1 MRIRR
6 SRRLVIGSAAAAV
19 LASIYGPSAYAQTFD
34 TTATVSGNPTQI
46 EQGGNF
52 TGTQRRVS
60 AEGLAGGTT
69 FAGYAVLDFSAT
81 SFSGGNLVSGINKF
95 IVNLWDNGLNVT
107 PVGSPRP
114 DTFAFAGPID
124 FYLSTITGST
134 TSWRPDTNS
143 TSYTINGSTTA
154 GIDLIGNGGNSN
166 TGSAPTL
173 GQLYSL
179 GTLNYVP
186 QPASSTTVGSFSLDF
201 TSTLGNSVGTNGT
214 EASFIASQINNGG
227 KVRLI
232 IAPQYGGSG
241 TALTGTAADFAG
253 SQPQTGQF
261 APQVE
266 LGGSITAAPTNNA
279 VLNAVV
285 GGTASKTLTLPN
297 IPRLWRF
304 GNATSAVTLTVGGD
318 GTNGVRYVPGG
329 DTTRYSLTGATP
341 APSGTSAAVFS
352 ILAGGGTVGPGT
364 TNYTVNATLH
374 NLDNPN
380 DTTDVAIQQTA
391 LVLVDTRTV
400 GMQPAG
406 NTFVN
411 NGGFLTVNLN
421 GAFHGVLSGAT
432 VSTSI
437 NIGTS
442 NPANINPGSNTLTLV
457 RLAGTQTA
465 TLASTAAKGTA
476 TVSAGIHDVVY
487 GSGTDQDLSAVQS
500 GTELSTRTITLRAGT
515 VGGSYVDVNT
525 NLGFGSITLSN
536 ADDPL
541 AVNPASRGNFNS
553 DGIDYAAN
561 VYQPA
566 LVTPSSSNVTPLI
579 SRLTLTN
586 AAPFS
591 NKVSGQEIGLRAAA
605 VVTSVSAPTA
615 QAGFTVSNDIG
626 AGSTLTAG
634 TPASGTNP
642 AVLFAGVATG
652 TATFDPTFKLNG
664 VYNGSIAYGLQHAD
678 QNIAGTALNDLGSK
692 TINFSATVSG
702 NSGSG
707 YANILPGGSFA
718 GYYINR
724 GSGANTTVTYLG
736 GSSSANTNIMV
747 NFSTSG
753 SLRSSGDAAALT
765 GTSADK
771 YVVQFS
777 FGSAAAGLNPRA
789 LALSYFNGTHY
800 VNATLGNSDGGA
812 SSLAVVGP
820 YDGSLALGH
829 YGVDPV
835 NNTVWAVVDHPGTFM
850 AYKRAAGDTRFRG
863 LVDFTD
869 LNQIVSRGHYLDG
882 TTTNTW
888 SDGDFTG
895 DGKVDFNDINAIV
908 SDGFFNTGPY
918 DNTAPS
924 PSASPGAVTLTG
936 HHGAS
941 PSSTTVGVA
950 GDGNPDFRYDASTG
964 DVTFIRDGFDAT
976 KKIRTLTLLSAGSKF
991 ITGVGLASQ
1000 NLSGF
1005 DIDQTNQQSI
1015 ARFGGNGITTATL
1028 DLGDIL
1034 PIGLTTPQLTSD
1046 LTVYFN
1052 YDGSNAA
1059 DPNGVPADIVVP
1071 EPTVM
1076 SLLGLGAAGLLAR
1089 RRRRQR

>member
-6 SRRLVIGSAAAAV
+6 SRRLVVGSAAAAA
-19 LASIYGPSAYAQTFD
+19 LASVYGPSAYAQTFD
-34 TTATVSGNPTQI
+34 STATVGTAVQI
-46 EQGGNF
+46 EQGGPF
-52 TGTQRRVS
+52 TGTQRRIS

-95 IVNLWDNGLNVT
+95 IINLWDNGLNVT

-124 FYLSTITGST
+124 FYLSTVTGST
-134 TSWRPDTNS
+134 ANWRPDTNS

-154 GIDLIGNGGNSN
+154 GIDLIGNGGNTN
-166 TGSAPTL
+166 TGTAPVL
-173 GQLYSL
+173 NQLFSL

-201 TSTLGNSVGTNGT
+201 TSTLGQTLGTNGT
-214 EASFIASQINNGG
+214 EAAFISQQINSGG

-241 TALTGTAADFAG
+241 TALTSTAADFVG
-253 SQPQTGQF
+253 TTPPQGVIAS

-266 LGGSITAAPTNNA
+266 LGGTITAAPTNNT
-279 VLNAVV
+279 VLNVLS
-285 GGTASKTLTLPN
+285 GGTASKTLTLPT

-304 GNATSAVTLTVGGD
+304 GNATSAVTLSVTGD
-318 GTNGVRYVPGG
+318 TNSARYIALG
-329 DTTRYSLTGATP
+329 DTTRFNFAGPTP
-341 APSGTSAAVFS
+341 APSGTSTGTFS
-352 ILAGGGTVGPGT
+352 ILGGGGTVGPGT
-364 TNYTVNATLH
+364 QNYTVTGTLH
-374 NLDNPN
+374 NLDNPS
-380 DTTDVAIQQTA
+380 DTTDVTIQQTA
-391 LVLVDTRTV
+391 GVLVDTRTV
-400 GMQPAG
+400 GMQQAG

-411 NGGFLTVNLN
+411 SGGFVVVNLD

-432 VSTSI
+432 VSASI

-465 TLASTAAKGTA
+465 TLSSTAAKGTA
-476 TVSAGIHDVVY
+476 TVSSGIRDVVY

-515 VGGSYVDVNT
+515 TGGNYVDVNN
-525 NLGFGSITLSN
+525 NLGFGSITLQN

-541 AVNPASRGNFNS
+541 AVNPVNRGSFNS

-566 LVTPSSSNVTPLI
+566 LVTPSSSNVTPLVA
-579 SRLTLTN
+579 RLTLTN
-586 AAPFS
+586 AIPTS
-591 NKVSGQEIGLRAAA
+591 NKLSGQEIGLRAAA
-605 VVTSVSAPTA
+605 AVTSVSAPTA
-615 QAGFTVSNDIG
+615 QAGFSVSSDIG
-626 AGSTLTAG
+626 VGTTIVAG

-664 VYNGSIAYGLQHAD
+664 VYNGGIAYGLQHAD
-678 QNIAGTALNDLGSK
+678 QNIAGTAPNDLGSK

-736 GSSSANTNIMV
+736 GSSTTNTNIMV
-747 NFSTSG
+747 NFATSG
-753 SLRSSGDAAALT
+753 SLRSAGDAAALT
-765 GTSADK
+765 GTGANK

-777 FGSAAAGLNPRA
+777 YGSAAAGLNPKA

-800 VNATLGNSDGGA
+800 VNAVLGNSDGGA

-835 NNTVWAVVDHPGTFM
+835 GNTVWAVVDHPGNFM

-882 TTTNTW
+882 TSTNTW
-888 SDGDFTG
+888 ADGDFTG
-895 DGKVDFNDINAIV
+895 DGKVDFSDINAIV

-941 PSSTTVGVA
+941 PSSTTVGVS
-950 GDGNPDFRYDASTG
+950 GDGNPDFRYDPTTG
-964 DVTFIRDGFDAT
+964 DVTFVRDGFDAT
-976 KKIRTLTLLSAGSKF
+976 KKIRTLTLLSAASKF

-1052 YDGSNAA
+1052 YDGSGAT
-1059 DPNGVPADIVVP
+1059 DPNGVPANILVP

>member
-1 MRIRR
+1 
-6 SRRLVIGSAAAAV
+6 L
-19 LASIYGPSAYAQTFD
+19 
-34 TTATVSGNPTQI
+34 
-46 EQGGNF
+46 
-52 TGTQRRVS
+52 
-60 AEGLAGGTT
+60 GGT
-69 FAGYAVLDFSAT
+69 
-81 SFSGGNLVSGINKF
+81 
-95 IVNLWDNGLNVT
+95 
-107 PVGSPRP
+107 
-114 DTFAFAGPID
+114 
-124 FYLSTITGST
+124 
-134 TSWRPDTNS
+134 
-143 TSYTINGSTTA
+143 
-154 GIDLIGNGGNSN
+154 
-166 TGSAPTL
+166 
-173 GQLYSL
+173 
-179 GTLNYVP
+179 
-186 QPASSTTVGSFSLDF
+186 
-201 TSTLGNSVGTNGT
+201 
-214 EASFIASQINNGG
+214 
-227 KVRLI
+227 
-232 IAPQYGGSG
+232 
-241 TALTGTAADFAG
+241 
-253 SQPQTGQF
+253 
-261 APQVE
+261 
-266 LGGSITAAPTNNA
+266 ITAAPTNNTILN
-279 VLNAVV
+279 VLNA
-285 GGTASKTLTLPN
+285 GTASKNLTLPT

-304 GNATSAVTLTVGGD
+304 GNATSAVTLSVT
-318 GTNGVRYVPGG
+318 G
-329 DTTRYSLTGATP
+329 DTNSARYIGLGDSTRFNFAGPTP
-341 APSGTSAAVFS
+341 APNGNSAGVFS
-352 ILAGGGTVGPGT
+352 ILGGGGTVGVGT
-364 TNYTVNATLH
+364 QNYTVTGSLH

-380 DTTDVAIQQTA
+380 DTPDVTIQQTA
-391 LVLVDTRTV
+391 GVLVDTRTV
-400 GMQPAG
+400 GLQPAG
-406 NTFVN
+406 NTYVN
-411 NGGFLTVNLN
+411 SGNFLTVNLN
-421 GAFHGVLSGAT
+421 GSFSGVLSGAT

-465 TLASTAAKGTA
+465 TLSSTAAKGTA
-476 TVSAGIHDVVY
+476 TISTGVRDVTY

-515 VGGSYVDVNT
+515 TGGSYVDVNT
-525 NLGFGSITLSN
+525 NLGFGSISLQN

-541 AVNPASRGNFNS
+541 AVNPVNRGTFNS

-561 VYQPA
+561 VYQRA
-566 LVTPSSSNVTPLI
+566 LITPSSTNTTPLVAK
-579 SRLTLTN
+579 LMLTN
-586 AAPFS
+586 APPTS

-615 QAGFTVSNDIG
+615 QAGFAISNDIG
-626 AGSTLTAG
+626 VGTTIVAG

-642 AVLFAGVATG
+642 AVLSGGTASG

-664 VYNGSIAYGLQHAD
+664 VYSGSIAYGLQHAD
-678 QNIAGTALNDLGSK
+678 QNIAGTAPNDLGSK

-707 YANILPGGSFA
+707 YANILAGGSFN

-724 GSGANTTVTYLG
+724 GTGANTTVTYLG
-736 GSSSANTNIMV
+736 GTSSSNTNIMV
-747 NFSTSG
+747 NFATSG
-753 SLRSSGDAAALT
+753 SLRSAGDAAALT
-765 GTSADK
+765 GTGTDK

-777 FGSAAAGLNPRA
+777 YGTAAAGLNPKA

-800 VNATLGNSDGGA
+800 VNATLGNSDNGT
-812 SSLAVVGP
+812 SSVAVVGP

-835 NNTVWAVVDHPGTFM
+835 NNTVWAVVDHPGNFM

-882 TTTNTW
+882 TSTNTW
-888 SDGDFTG
+888 ADGDFTG
-895 DGKVDFNDINAIV
+895 DGKVDFSDINAIV

-924 PSASPGAVTLTG
+924 PASPGAVTLTG
-936 HHGAS
+936 RHNAS
-941 PSSTTVGVA
+941 PSSTTVGVS
-950 GDGNPDFRYDASTG
+950 GDGNPDFRYDPSTG

-976 KKIRTLTLLSAGSKF
+976 KKIRTLTLLSAASKF

-1005 DIDQTNQQSI
+1005 DIDQANQQSI

-1034 PIGLTTPQLTSD
+1034 PTGLTVPQLTSD

-1052 YDGSNAA
+1052 YDGSGAT
-1059 DPNGVPADIVVP
+1059 DPNGVPANILVP